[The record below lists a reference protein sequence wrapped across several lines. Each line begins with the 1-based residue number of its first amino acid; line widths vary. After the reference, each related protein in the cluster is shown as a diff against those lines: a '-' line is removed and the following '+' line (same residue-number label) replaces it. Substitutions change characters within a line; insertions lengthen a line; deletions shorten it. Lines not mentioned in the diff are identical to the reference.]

1 MPRWTVEVLNA
12 EVAAE
17 IDAWPE
23 ELRAALT
30 RIVDRITQVG
40 LERVGEPQVRHI
52 EDKLWEM
59 RPSGKRVEGRAL
71 YVTATGRRVVIVL
84 AFVKKTRKTP
94 DHVIKL
100 ALTRAR
106 SIGP

>member
-1 MPRWTVEVLNA
+1 MPEWTVEVLDDA
-12 EVAAE
+12 VAAE
-17 IDAWPE
+17 IDAWPR

-30 RIVDRITQVG
+30 RIIDRIASLG
-40 LERVGEPQVRHI
+40 LEQVGEPHVRHI
-52 EDKLWEM
+52 EGKLWEM
-59 RPSGKRVEGRAL
+59 RPSGKRMEGRAL
-71 YVTATGRRVVIVL
+71 YGAATSRRVVIVL

-100 ALTRAR
+100 VLERAR